1 MFVYLVRH
9 GEARSAE
16 DDPERGLTEQG
27 FLDVGAVAGY
37 MAKICTEPVRIYHS
51 GKTRARQTASI
62 LSDALK
68 ASGGI
73 AETDALLPHDDPA
86 IWRER
91 LLTAVEDVMLVGHLP
106 HLTRLASLLLAGERE
121 KSVIDFRPGG
131 VACLR
136 KDESGQW
143 LVEWMVTPDMAR

>member
-9 GEARSAE
+9 GEAKSVE
-16 DDPERGLTEQG
+16 DDPERGLTERG

-37 MAKICTEPVRIYHS
+37 MARLGTGPVRIYHS

-68 ASGGI
+68 APGGI
-73 AETDALLPHDDPA
+73 AEADALLPHDDPA

-91 LLTAVEDVMLVGHLP
+91 LLIAGEDVMLVGHLP
-106 HLTRLASLLLAGERE
+106 HLTGLAGLLLAGERE
-121 KSVIDFRPGG
+121 KSVIDFKAGG
-131 VACLR
+131 VVCLR
-136 KDESGQW
+136 KDDFGRW
-143 LVEWMVTPDMAR
+143 LVEWMVAPDTVC